1 MLSLGCWDGLSIDF
15 IEERRLELESE
26 FEGVGSLSETVK
38 ERLRLGER
46 NEFGDSEGGRG
57 VGDG

>member
-1 MLSLGCWDGLSIDF
+1 MDF

-26 FEGVGSLSETVK
+26 FEGADSLSAAVK

-46 NEFGDSEGGRG
+46 KEFGDSEGGRG
-57 VGDG
+57 VGEG

>member
-1 MLSLGCWDGLSIDF
+1 MDF

-26 FEGVGSLSETVK
+26 FEGADSLSATVK

-46 NEFGDSEGGRG
+46 KEFGDSDGGRG
-57 VGDG
+57 EGEG

>member
-1 MLSLGCWDGLSIDF
+1 MDF

-26 FEGVGSLSETVK
+26 FEGAASLSATLK

-46 NEFGDSEGGRG
+46 KEFGESEGGRG
-57 VGDG
+57 VGEG